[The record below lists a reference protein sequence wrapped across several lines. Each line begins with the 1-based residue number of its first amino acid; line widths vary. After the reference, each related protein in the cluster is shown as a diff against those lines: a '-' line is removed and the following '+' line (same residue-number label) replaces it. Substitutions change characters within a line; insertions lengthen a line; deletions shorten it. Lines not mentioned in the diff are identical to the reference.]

1 MKTIQ
6 SLSRK
11 QAGLIGGAVF
21 VLVMLVIV
29 PWQVVAQESG
39 GESKSAGKP
48 PVSAEVSEQV
58 GAADK
63 GASPSPQPS
72 PIKGEGEA
80 KRNSVAIKG
89 EVKRNSAAEKTLIG
103 TWRGGPSGSD
113 VLTINKDGTYTWLFR
128 TDGQGF
134 AGWPQPHP
142 VSGMAT
148 IGMRGTP
155 SVPGP
160 FVSGR
165 PAYSNNSGHWKLDGN
180 ALTLIYQPIPLALHG
195 FMDIQPGMGTP
206 QATDLWP
213 TEFEASGNAYT
224 AQLSIVRVDDSV
236 LRMTG
241 LAPAAG
247 GSPGVTAPT
256 GPKFFKRVDHQ
267 SATPTFA
274 ADVPKDQQHIAQ
286 LACLNAEEA
295 KAMTK
300 WIADVGDYLKNNKL
314 DANVFFSL
322 LDRIQSARAGKSD
335 FAELFQLTDDEAK
348 AYRDLNKLAGGFGAV
363 CTLGDQGQLTTTELS
378 ALKKVVKFKERLD
391 SLGNLLAMYV
401 RDPFQDNSPMGGF
414 VPASDGG
421 VPAAAENPSPPANM
435 AERQARLEM
444 LYKLQTLFI
453 ELDTWID
460 STVFN

>member
-1 MKTIQ
+1 MNTVRHFTRRQLSLAACGLALLALITI
-6 SLSRK
+6 L
-11 QAGLIGGAVF
+11 
-21 VLVMLVIV
+21 
-29 PWQVVAQESG
+29 PWQVVAQESA
-39 GESKSAGKP
+39 EQSKPNTKPETSASAKTPTSEKP
-48 PVSAEVSEQV
+48 LV
-58 GAADK
+58 
-63 GASPSPQPS
+63 
-72 PIKGEGEA
+72 
-80 KRNSVAIKG
+80 
-89 EVKRNSAAEKTLIG
+89 G

-134 AGWPQPHP
+134 AGWPPPHP

-155 SVPGP
+155 LPPGSP
-160 FVSGR
+160 GFAFR
-165 PAYSNNSGHWKLDGN
+165 ATYTNNSGHWKLDGTT
-180 ALTLIYQPIPLALHG
+180 LTLVYQPIPLTLHG

-224 AQLSIVRVDDSV
+224 AELSIVRVDDSV

-256 GPKFFKRVDHQ
+256 GPKFFKRVDNQ

-286 LACLNAEEA
+286 LACLNADEA

-300 WIADVGDYLKNNKL
+300 WIDEVGYLLKTNNQDSNLHL
-314 DANVFFSL
+314 DQ
-322 LDRIQSARAGKSD
+322 LDRIQSARIGKSD

-348 AYRDLNKLAGGFGAV
+348 SYRDLNKLAGGFGAV
-363 CTLGDQGQLTTTELS
+363 CTLGDQGQLTAAELS

-391 SLGNLLAMYV
+391 ALGNLLALQV
-401 RDPFQDNSPMGGF
+401 RTPFQDNSPMGGY
-414 VPASDGG
+414 VPIAEAGAS
-421 VPAAAENPSPPANM
+421 AAAENPQPPANM